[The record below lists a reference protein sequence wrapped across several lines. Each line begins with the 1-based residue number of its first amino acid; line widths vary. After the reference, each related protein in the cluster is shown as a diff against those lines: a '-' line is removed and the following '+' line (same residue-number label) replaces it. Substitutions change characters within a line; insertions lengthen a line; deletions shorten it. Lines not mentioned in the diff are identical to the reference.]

1 MFFQDRL
8 HSTSSEISRPKA
20 RADNPRPLGDFLS
33 AQHLVFPRAS
43 TPDERSP
50 PRLAAHTSARTRTR
64 FKMCVNSAPT
74 GVDGSQ
80 PHSEHTN
87 TKVRPRTSRARPS
100 RGGRLTVQ
108 ISATRTS
115 GGPDA
120 IEGTRHVQRAERRA
134 TVRGSARPHR
144 AKVTSG
150 LSARRAPPAAFRA
163 SETRL
168 RTRVAAAARP
178 PPCAGDPGRLWPAA
192 TRRVQPPA
200 GTAPR
205 AARVS
210 ARAERARPIPAPP
223 RGRSPFPAPRD
234 RLTVAFPV
242 SRVDFAISPTD
253 RAWFFFS
260 GGKRTGAGIN
270 Q

>member
-1 MFFQDRL
+1 MR
-8 HSTSSEISRPKA
+8 
-20 RADNPRPLGDFLS
+20 
-33 AQHLVFPRAS
+33 PRA
-43 TPDERSP
+43 P
-50 PRLAAHTSARTRTR
+50 P
-64 FKMCVNSAPT
+64 
-74 GVDGSQ
+74 G
-80 PHSEHTN
+80 
-87 TKVRPRTSRARPS
+87 RAPS
-100 RGGRLTVQ
+100 RGGRLTAQ

-150 LSARRAPPAAFRA
+150 LSARRALARRLPRLRNAPPKRA
-163 SETRL
+163 SPRL
-168 RTRVAAAARP
+168 RTAAAVR
-178 PPCAGDPGRLWPAA
+178 GRLGLTFWPAA

-200 GTAPR
+200 GNRAAR
-205 AARVS
+205 AARVLG

-253 RAWFFFS
+253 RAWFFFFR
-260 GGKRTGAGIN
+260 GKTNRRGYQSVNGTPPTVFAIRRTDFIDFTGVV
-270 Q
+270 